1 MKYHKYQYHKS
12 QLETTETAR
21 STSRYPELYFTSGL
35 QSSSYLIL
43 SVITYI
49 SFNSRYYHPIMDHI
63 YTLSLLSYLM
73 RSLSPTDYGY
83 SFIETC
89 GSSDVHQTFVF
100 CSAMR
105 AITSHIHVVLAVF
118 VGFIVCMVLVKNIN
132 SYTGSYRSL
141 LTILFLCAIT
151 SDCVLDDGETYHP
164 TAFPTTMPSPEPT
177 PRPTIEP
184 IDYDFWSIQTT
195 GTTPFPCTT
204 DRAYAAGV
212 DSSGIVY
219 VGKGAECYSDFVA
232 YYDPLTDHFVDD
244 GCEECSKQNLPVSQ
258 HYTQTGDILYN
269 VERVAKITYLDLS
282 TTGPEWESLVD
293 STTGDTIY
301 FGLGGSCLAS
311 TPDGHYLISLG
322 GQDFTWHQSHSAAV
336 EIYDLINEAFIR
348 TANDLPEVRM
358 GFGCVVHPYDDCL
371 YALGGY
377 IVTVDEHGRYTD
389 IGDLRGDYYK
399 LLMDD
404 VANVASYDW
413 TTYSES
419 SLLTLGNFN
428 RLIAYD
434 KYLIALGGG
443 DINAG
448 TAYIAAW
455 DLSNG
460 TPVLFASTIDMSGF
474 EWANSAYALFGN
486 LIYVF
491 GDDLTQTSNWQIVT
505 LSLPSSIDYDYW
517 SIQTKGSTAFP
528 CTTDYAYAAGADSS
542 GVVYVGGGITCAH
555 ASEFISFY
563 DPSDPTA
570 SFRYDHCSSSED
582 CTTWYR
588 PAESQYYTQTGD
600 ILYAMDSVFINY
612 LDLSIGEEWVRLLHS
627 TTGNAVEFTRR
638 SCCNC
643 LASTPD
649 GQYLISLVGKPSGPI
664 GYVSDVEIYDLINDV
679 FITANPLPEVRR
691 GFGCVVHPYDESLYA
706 MGGYIDEDPSG
717 DYYKLLMDD
726 VDNIASYEWTTYSEE
741 SVLAVDIFNRLIAY
755 DKYLIALGGGFHNS
769 GTSFIAAWDL
779 SSGAPVLFASTLELS
794 GFEWSNSAYAL
805 FGNLIYVFGHDLA
818 QPTNWQIITLS
829 LPTPEPTAMT
839 LSPTIVTSIPTTSP
853 ISYPNCNYKQ
863 KYKTTFTEVGKTW
876 TNWYDGK
883 VKLGK
888 NAFLDE
894 YPWCGDASSLEFFY
908 QFVYDESARTLTF
921 YAQFCCGT
929 NKQFGSDYR
938 VTWVQSGYGSKSEYV
953 PNQAWIDHSTP
964 LYDYTCKYRKDY
976 AVTLPDKVWPTWQN
990 YCNKWIK
997 KGRDAF
1003 LDEKPWCGYE
1013 DSLEFFYRFSYNSN
1027 AKELT
1032 FYGHFCCGK
1041 ESGKSLQF
1049 GAAY

>member
-1 MKYHKYQYHKS
+1 
-12 QLETTETAR
+12 
-21 STSRYPELYFTSGL
+21 
-35 QSSSYLIL
+35 
-43 SVITYI
+43 
-49 SFNSRYYHPIMDHI
+49 MDHI

-399 LLMDD
+399 LLM
-404 VANVASYDW
+404 
-413 TTYSES
+413 
-419 SLLTLGNFN
+419 
-428 RLIAYD
+428 
-434 KYLIALGGG
+434 
-443 DINAG
+443 
-448 TAYIAAW
+448 
-455 DLSNG
+455 
-460 TPVLFASTIDMSGF
+460 
-474 EWANSAYALFGN
+474 
-486 LIYVF
+486 
-491 GDDLTQTSNWQIVT
+491 DDLTQTSNWQIVT

-883 VKLGK
+883 VKQGR
-888 NAFLDE
+888 NAFLAT
-894 YPWCGDASSLEFFY
+894 YPGCHRSSWSSLEFFY
-908 QFVYDESARTLTF
+908 QFVYDENARTLTF

-929 NKQFGSDYR
+929 DKQFGSDYQ
-938 VTWVQSGYGSKSEYV
+938 VTWVPNGFGSKTEYV
-953 PNQAWIDHSTP
+953 PN
-964 LYDYTCKYRKDY
+964 
-976 AVTLPDKVWPTWQN
+976 
-990 YCNKWIK
+990 
-997 KGRDAF
+997 
-1003 LDEKPWCGYE
+1003 
-1013 DSLEFFYRFSYNSN
+1013 
-1027 AKELT
+1027 
-1032 FYGHFCCGK
+1032 
-1041 ESGKSLQF
+1041 
-1049 GAAY
+1049 

>member
-404 VANVASYDW
+404 V
-413 TTYSES
+413 
-419 SLLTLGNFN
+419 
-428 RLIAYD
+428 
-434 KYLIALGGG
+434 
-443 DINAG
+443 
-448 TAYIAAW
+448 
-455 DLSNG
+455 
-460 TPVLFASTIDMSGF
+460 
-474 EWANSAYALFGN
+474 
-486 LIYVF
+486 
-491 GDDLTQTSNWQIVT
+491 
-505 LSLPSSIDYDYW
+505 
-517 SIQTKGSTAFP
+517 
-528 CTTDYAYAAGADSS
+528 
-542 GVVYVGGGITCAH
+542 
-555 ASEFISFY
+555 
-563 DPSDPTA
+563 
-570 SFRYDHCSSSED
+570 
-582 CTTWYR
+582 
-588 PAESQYYTQTGD
+588 
-600 ILYAMDSVFINY
+600 
-612 LDLSIGEEWVRLLHS
+612 
-627 TTGNAVEFTRR
+627 
-638 SCCNC
+638 
-643 LASTPD
+643 
-649 GQYLISLVGKPSGPI
+649 
-664 GYVSDVEIYDLINDV
+664 
-679 FITANPLPEVRR
+679 
-691 GFGCVVHPYDESLYA
+691 
-706 MGGYIDEDPSG
+706 
-717 DYYKLLMDD
+717 
-726 VDNIASYEWTTYSEE
+726 DNIASYEWTTYSEE

-883 VKLGK
+883 VKQGR
-888 NAFLDE
+888 NAFLAT
-894 YPWCGDASSLEFFY
+894 YPGCHRSSWSSLEFFY
-908 QFVYDESARTLTF
+908 QFVYDENARTLTF

-929 NKQFGSDYR
+929 DKQFGSDYQ
-938 VTWVQSGYGSKSEYV
+938 VTWVPNGFGSKTEYV
-953 PNQAWIDHSTP
+953 PNQAWIDHNTP
-964 LYDYTCKYRKDY
+964 LYDYTCKYKKDY
-976 AVTLPDKVWPTWQN
+976 EITLPDKVWPTWQQ
-990 YCNKWIK
+990 YCNKWID

-1027 AKELT
+1027 AKE
-1032 FYGHFCCGK
+1032 
-1041 ESGKSLQF
+1041 
-1049 GAAY
+1049 